1 LPHVDE
7 HARNVPRWQ
16 LKVAQHVRAGHG
28 MTWLTHPVHSE
39 AETTL
44 PPGDCMHVAWREYE
58 PDEPHVA
65 VHEPLCV

>member
-1 LPHVDE
+1 
-7 HARNVPRWQ
+7 
-16 LKVAQHVRAGHG
+16 

-44 PPGDCMHVAWREYE
+44 PPGDCVHVAWREYE
-58 PDEPHVA
+58 PDAPHVA